1 MKTIVVLGAAAV
13 GLMWF
18 ASKRRA
24 QAQAQAAL
32 PAGTTTAQ
40 ATSPSVGAV
49 KLGPSTSGDPY
60 DMNVVGAGRG
70 VGETLSN
77 DRQGAYFRIR
87 RK

>member
-40 ATSPSVGAV
+40 ATTPSYVQRDTARLTRV
-49 KLGPSTSGDPY
+49 WGPSSWARPLLVTH
-60 DMNVVGAGRG
+60 
-70 VGETLSN
+70 TT
-77 DRQGAYFRIR
+77 
-87 RK
+87 